1 MPFKTELEYEEVYH
15 LGDYH
20 PYWSE
25 GRKNP
30 KFDAF
35 SGKILDIKKPEPD
48 ERALTYF
55 AGKIGNIIKPGIAIA
70 VVPGHD
76 PAKVASGIRT
86 IAQVLAL
93 DNRVDATSC
102 LMRNKKIE
110 KLATGGSR
118 HPKVHHDSIIVKNV
132 NLIKGANVLLLDDV
146 STSNNS
152 ILVCKEILLKAGAAK
167 VTCLAL
173 GQTVR

>member
-1 MPFKTELEYEEVYH
+1 MPFKTELEHEDVYH

-35 SGKILDIKKPEPD
+35 SGKILDVKSAQPD
-48 ERALTYF
+48 ERALVYF
-55 AGKIGNIIKPGIAIA
+55 AGKIGNLVKPGVTIT

-76 PAKVASGIRT
+76 PVKIDSGIRT
-86 IAQVLAL
+86 IAQILAL
-93 DNRVDATSC
+93 DDRIDATSC
-102 LMRNKKIE
+102 LVRHKKIE

-118 HPKVHHDSIIVKNV
+118 HPKVHHDSIVVRNI

-152 ILVCKEILLKAGAAK
+152 ILVCKELLLKAGAAK
-167 VTCLAL
+167 VTCFAL